1 MAKTSVIER
10 NKKRERLVKK
20 FQEKRAALKERVSDT
35 SLTLKERMQAQAELC
50 KLPRNSSAT
59 RIKKRCSQT
68 GRARGYIG
76 FFGVSRIVLREL
88 ASNGLLPGV
97 KKASW

>member
-10 NKKRERLVKK
+10 NKKRLKMIKQYAVKR
-20 FQEKRAALKERVSDT
+20 EALKSVVRDLSVSLET
-35 SLTLKERMQAQAELC
+35 RMEAQAKLC
-50 KLPRNSSAT
+50 KLPRNSSKV
-59 RIKKRCSQT
+59 RYQNRCAQT
-68 GRARGYIG
+68 GRARAYFR

>member
-10 NKKRERLVKK
+10 NKKRTQLVAK
-20 FQEKRAALKERVSDT
+20 FQEKRAELKKRVSNQKL
-35 SLTLKERMQAQAELC
+35 SLEERMKAQAQLT

-59 RIKKRCSQT
+59 RLIKRCSQT

-76 FFGVSRIVLREL
+76 FFGVSRIILREL

-97 KKASW
+97 MKASW